1 LTVVTVHFHG
11 YNVGKTRVTGCL
23 QRGISIGVKKNT
35 QAYIDLSFFRTYYI
49 GSV

>member
-1 LTVVTVHFHG
+1 LTAVAVHFHG

-23 QRGISIGVKKNT
+23 ERGISIGVKNT
-35 QAYIDLSFFRTYYI
+35 QAYIYLSFFRTYYI